1 MKQKTSLINKTVLKK
16 DITRYSPI
24 WAVYAIIL
32 LLTLFEFGS
41 YDRVIAADNILDSI
55 RVMGPFTAVYA
66 GVCAAFL
73 FMDLFNGRLCN
84 ALHAFP
90 LRREGWLCTH
100 ILSGLLFS
108 FVPNVLVSLLA
119 LPVLQEYAY
128 MAPIW
133 LAGATLQYLF
143 FFGSAVLC
151 AVCAGNLIGMAGL
164 YGIFHLIT
172 VLVGGLAELFYE
184 PLLYGVELTIDSFSR
199 FIPLNQMSGFSY
211 VKFEVIHMTSD
222 PYGIFHEFIGKD
234 WLYLGLCAVAGIL
247 CILLAWQVYRKRQL
261 EAAGDLLSLKKLS
274 PLFLLICTVG
284 AGAVLYLL
292 AEAFSAE
299 SYVFLAVGALV
310 GYFACRMLLGRTVK
324 VFTKRAF
331 LGFGMIIVV
340 MASTL
345 LLTWLDP
352 LGVTR
357 YVPTLDKIESAA
369 VIGADKGNEFYPTT
383 LGPFFFYVE
392 PDDTTGFKLTDEKEL
407 AELQDFHRQLIQY
420 RPDSSVEYR
429 PSAKV
434 TISYT
439 LDSGRVIR
447 RHYKVEPDSELFQK
461 AGKYYND
468 LRYIF
473 EVNDPQILYEVFESV
488 TIEKFAEDK
497 NYSIK
502 ITDQKDI
509 GGLID
514 AIQKDCEAGVMAQ
527 NWIFHDLY
535 EESYYL
541 DFSADNRIFDYT
553 NWDTNRE
560 HLRIWS
566 NSTHTTAY
574 LEQLTAKY
582 SEKQK

>member
-1 MKQKTSLINKTVLKK
+1 MKPKTSLINKTVLKK
-16 DITRYSPI
+16 DITRYAPI
-24 WAVYAIIL
+24 WAVYAIFL
-32 LLTLFEFGS
+32 LLGLFEFAS
-41 YDRVIAADNILDSI
+41 YNSVIAADNILDSI
-55 RVMGPFTAVYA
+55 RVMGWFNAIYA

-108 FVPNVLVSLLA
+108 FVPNVLVCLLA

-133 LAGATLQYLF
+133 LAGAALQYLF

-184 PLLYGVELTIDSFSR
+184 PMLHGVELNMDTFGWFFPLGQMESFH
-199 FIPLNQMSGFSY
+199 Y
-211 VKFEVIHMTSD
+211 TKFDVIHEAVD
-222 PYGIFHEFIGKD
+222 PYGIFHGFEERD

-247 CILLAWQVYRKRQL
+247 CIILAWTVYKKRQL

-292 AEAFSAE
+292 SGAFSAE
-299 SYVFLAVGALV
+299 SYVFLAVGAVV
-310 GYFACRMLLGRTVK
+310 GYFASRMLLNRTVK
-324 VFTKRAF
+324 VFTKRAL
-331 LGFGMIIVV
+331 LGLGMIIAV
-340 MASTL
+340 MASSM

-357 YVPTLDKIESAA
+357 YVPALDKIESAA
-369 VIGADKGNEFYPTT
+369 VIGADKGYNFYPTSSILPISSYT
-383 LGPFFFYVE
+383 SELN
-392 PDDTTGFKLTDEKEL
+392 DSAGFKMTDEEEL
-407 AELQDFHRQLIQY
+407 KELQDFHRQLIQY
-420 RPDSSVEYR
+420 RPDSSEEHR

-439 LDSGRVIR
+439 LDTGRVIS
-447 RHYKVEPDSELFQK
+447 RHYKVEENSELFRR

-468 LRYIF
+468 IRYIF
-473 EVNDPQILYEVFESV
+473 EVNDPQILYKVFESV
-488 TIEKFAEDK
+488 TIEGYAAGKDYGIKLTDKED
-497 NYSIK
+497 IH
-502 ITDQKDI
+502 
-509 GGLID
+509 GLID
-514 AIQKDCEAGVMAQ
+514 AIQKDCDAGQMAQ
-527 NWIFHDLY
+527 NWVFHDKY
-535 EESYYL
+535 DENYYL
-541 DFSADNRIFDYT
+541 DFSADDTIFEYT

-560 HLRIWS
+560 HLRVWT
-566 NSTHTTAY
+566 NSTNTVAY
-574 LEQLTAKY
+574 LQQMIAKHSEQ
-582 SEKQK
+582 